1 MISLVSSFKIINVP
15 IPDPKMAI
23 SVVDA
28 VAANANGI
36 QRLLAYGLSTVPIKD
51 KLLFSNGPKDLP
63 RNSLIFTIL
72 DNWVFDNF
80 MLALKLVD

>member
-15 IPDPKMAI
+15 IPDPKIAI

-51 KLLFSNGPKDLP
+51 KLSLVMVQKIDQEILLFLQS
-63 RNSLIFTIL
+63 
-72 DNWVFDNF
+72 
-80 MLALKLVD
+80 